1 MRWSRT
7 GKFIALVFRSAVDER
22 IPGDLIAE
30 MFRDRPDGE
39 LSPPPRLALGLASDA
54 NLAMRIEVAM
64 VKHVRDG
71 ARTCDG

>member
-1 MRWSRT
+1 MRWLRP

-54 NLAMRIEVAM
+54 NLAMRIELAM
-64 VKHVRDG
+64 VEHVRDR